1 MPTCEITR
9 VTSCESVE
17 QTRRELR
24 CAYRIDGCDVD
35 ELLQDVYRT
44 CWDTAALRGLDLR
57 PELIAWQP
65 IHAAADAGALRG
77 LLSTAVHHVACNTE
91 EGAIHLRAF
100 PSYDDVYVVFE
111 VQNEKPARRR
121 SDRLEAFTRMMHR
134 ARLEVESMGGEL
146 AEFATEDGGSR
157 VCFRLPQWV

>member
-1 MPTCEITR
+1 MSTCVSIDE
-9 VTSCESVE
+9 
-17 QTRRELR
+17 TRRELR
-24 CAYRIDGCDVD
+24 SAYQIDGCNVD
-35 ELLQDVYRT
+35 ELLEDVYQT
-44 CWDTAALRGLDLR
+44 CWSKAAVRGLDLR

-100 PSYDDVYVVFE
+100 PSHDDVYVVFE

-121 SDRLEAFTRMMHR
+121 SDRLDDFTRMMAR

-157 VCFRLPQWV
+157 VCFRLPQWVC